1 MYVYIAVLHGGYVI
15 ISLYGYI
22 DEYRY
27 RMPDSNNKL
36 TINIYRLNHAS
47 LFPFTPFL
55 PYTILISNKKIIKT
69 YV

>member
-1 MYVYIAVLHGGYVI
+1 MI

-27 RMPDSNNKL
+27 MMPDSNNKL
-36 TINIYRLNHAS
+36 TINIYRLNNTP
-47 LFPFTPFL
+47 LFPFIPFL
-55 PYTILISNKKIIKT
+55 PYTIFISNKKIIKT